1 MTMIGTVILVGIAL
15 FILSVAVVLLYMALM
30 IMIMPP
36 RPEPRRKIQR
46 TLYEKDWPRIMEM
59 TKLEKAGRKK

>member
-1 MTMIGTVILVGIAL
+1 MTMIGTVILAVAL
-15 FILSVAVVLLYMALM
+15 FILLVAVALLYMVLM
-30 IMIMPP
+30 ILPP

-46 TLYEKDWPRIMEM
+46 TLYGRNWPRIMEM